1 MNKTRASF
9 LVRIFF
15 CISLITGIFLN
26 IFKVNN
32 IKKILAYYTLQTNIF
47 CLIVFIT
54 LIICNAI
61 KLDYRNSFYYFIK
74 GEIIISTL
82 LMLIIYEV
90 ALAPNSFKMHHTSNK
105 LANLLVH
112 VITPTIVLIDYVL
125 FDEKGYFKLNYA
137 IKWLLFPLIYLIFLY
152 TYSANGGEFYSIG
165 GSRKYAYY
173 FLDIEIHSYLKVGI
187 WILLIA
193 TLVIAIGFLLVL
205 IDKKLKLVQK
215 S

>member
-90 ALAPNSFKMHHTSNK
+90 ALAPNSFQMHRTNNK
-105 LANLLVH
+105 LANFLVH
-112 VITPTIVLIDYVL
+112 VVTPVIALIDYFL
-125 FDEKGYFKLNYA
+125 FDEKGNFKLFYP
-137 IKWLLFPLIYLIFLY
+137 IMWVIFPLIYTIFIY
-152 TYSANGGEFYSIG
+152 TYSASGGTFYSLG
-165 GSRKYAYY
+165 GSRKYGYE
-173 FLDIEIHSYLKVGI
+173 FLDFEKYGYLKVSI
-187 WILLIA
+187 WIFLIGIA
-193 TLVIAIGFLLVL
+193 VVAIGFLLVL